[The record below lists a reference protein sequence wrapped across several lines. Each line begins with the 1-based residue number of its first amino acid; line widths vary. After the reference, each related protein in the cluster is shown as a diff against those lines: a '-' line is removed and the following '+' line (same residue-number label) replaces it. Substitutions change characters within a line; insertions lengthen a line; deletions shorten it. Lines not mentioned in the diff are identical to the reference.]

1 MLSEK
6 RLRTALKT
14 VPLISLEGPFHR
26 FADFWFVTE
35 RIAKGEDSGV
45 LEGLGARR
53 YGGRFTPPGK
63 FETLYVALTAET
75 ARIEAESIA
84 VGSRVLSVPARPY
97 VHFAING
104 FLATVLDLTNPAIQM
119 ALGTTTAELCAPWR
133 MLQARHRESQTQRLG
148 RMAHSS
154 GRSEAVLY
162 DRLKTLHLDAA
173 LRSSLINSPGR
184 HGWKS
189 LTKLADLRANA
200 CDELSV
206 SRLAEIGTRV

>member
-6 RLRTALKT
+6 RLRIALKT
-14 VPLISLEGPFHR
+14 VPLISLVGPFHR

-35 RIAKGEDSGV
+35 RIAKGEHSGV

-53 YGGRFTPPGK
+53 YGGRFTPPGM

-84 VGSRVLSVPARPY
+84 VGPRVLSVPARPY

-119 ALGTTTAELCAPWR
+119 ALGTTTAEVCAPWR
-133 MLQARHRESQTQRLG
+133 MLQARRREAQTQRLG

-154 GRSEAVLY
+154 GRMEAVLY
-162 DRLKTLHLDAA
+162 ESTKDTPLGRCLAIFPNKISGPSWLEIVDETGRLKSER
-173 LRSSLINSPGR
+173 LR
-184 HGWKS
+184 
-189 LTKLADLRANA
+189 
-200 CDELSV
+200 
-206 SRLAEIGTRV
+206 